1 MSQQVKE
8 HRNQYKISI
17 FSKLVAT
24 GFFSGYAPIAP
35 GTAGSLV
42 AVLIYWFFI
51 NSNFQLLVITLLFFI
66 LGILTSA
73 EFERR
78 DGHDPSIVVVD
89 EMVGMW
95 ISLLYVEKRVSS
107 VLISFFL
114 FRLMDVIK
122 PPPAKKFDNMNGGLG
137 IMMDDVIAGVYA
149 NILTQIIFHLI
160 LK

>member
-1 MSQQVKE
+1 MSQQARE
-8 HRNQYKISI
+8 HQNQYKIS
-17 FSKLVAT
+17 FVSKIIAT

-51 NSNFQLLVITLLFFI
+51 NSNLQLFLLLFVLFI
-66 LGILTSA
+66 LGLLTSDK
-73 EFERR
+73 FEKR

-95 ISLLYVEKRVSS
+95 VSLLFVEKKILTVS
-107 VLISFFL
+107 ISFL
-114 FRLMDVIK
+114 FFRVMDVIK
-122 PPPAKKFDNMNGGLG
+122 PPPAKKFDNMTNGLG
-137 IMMDDVIAGVYA
+137 IMMDDIIAGVYA
-149 NILTQIIFHLI
+149 NILTQILHLF

>member
-1 MSQQVKE
+1 MSQQAKE
-8 HRNQYKISI
+8 HQNQYKISLI
-17 FSKLVAT
+17 SKIIAT

-51 NSNFQLLVITLLFFI
+51 NSNLQLFLLLLIFFI
-66 LGILTSA
+66 LGLLTSA
-73 EFERR
+73 KFEKR

-95 ISLLYVEKRVSS
+95 VSLLFVEKKILTA
-107 VLISFFL
+107 LISFL
-114 FRLMDVIK
+114 FFRAMDIIK
-122 PPPAKKFDNMNGGLG
+122 PPPAKKFDNMKGGIG
-137 IMMDDVIAGVYA
+137 IMMDDVTAGVYA
-149 NILTQIIFHLI
+149 NILTQILHLF

>member
-8 HRNQYKISI
+8 RQNQYRISPI
-17 FSKLVAT
+17 SKFIAT

-42 AVLIYWFFI
+42 AVFIYWFFI
-51 NSNFQLLVITLLFFI
+51 NSNLQLFFLMLVFFI
-66 LGILTSA
+66 LGVSTSTK
-73 EFERR
+73 FEKR

-95 ISLLYVEKRVSS
+95 ISLLFLEKKILT
-107 VLISFFL
+107 VLISFL
-114 FRLMDVIK
+114 FFRAMDIIK
-122 PPPAKKFDNMNGGLG
+122 PPPAKKFDNIRGGLG
-137 IMMDDVIAGVYA
+137 IMMDDIVAGVYA
-149 NILTQIIFHLI
+149 NILTQILYHL